1 MPLDNVVFFKILV
14 ELFTMFPGQEC
25 ANLEKI
31 REDMVKE
38 GEEVSY
44 QRWAEAAGLDE
55 AELKSRLHSGYCC
68 RERLIVTTEW
78 LVRYIARTYTGMGTA
93 FDDLLQVATLHLQ

>member
-1 MPLDNVVFFKILV
+1 MI
-14 ELFTMFPGQEC
+14 
-25 ANLEKI
+25 
-31 REDMVKE
+31 KE
-38 GEEVSY
+38 GQEVSY
-44 QRWAEAAGLDE
+44 QRWAEAAGVDE
-55 AELKSRLHSGYCC
+55 AELKSRLHAGYCC